1 MGSSSRPN
9 LRLSP
14 GLWIR
19 LNGYDLDIS
28 WTLCRYSIKVTF
40 TNEKTIYLIK
50 ELWEKSITYN
60 GFEIVFYH
68 ELPIRKLCFIIIYF
82 SPLLYWRKECLSW
95 NPMFLHERYS
105 FLQYIWFRFL
115 QEEHSFLLKVRP
127 TNLQTHID
135 KLCIEIQRRVVDG
148 KKWFVKFHDKVNVSV
163 QIIGNWLG
171 TWPGTRGSASPPWRG
186 NRASCARPSPPPVLL
201 VTRFISHWQLDI
213 NFHGTS
219 TKTFPFLVFTFIS
232 SSRTLVRVIVMEL
245 INHFTG
251 RRMKSFI
258 LLPVIKLYWDIRHFS
273 IAKQIIKLKRHKELV
288 NFNSFFLISNLVNI
302 NGTTLVGDNLE
313 QESLWWVAALVWQG
327 LVRGNRGTIQGA
339 VDDLLITIV
348 FETRVMPGEVTLII
362 ICPSH
367 PIGTS
372 GIGGCCRP
380 QSSGRFEL
388 RPFRKFTS
396 IVFSISSHPGMLSS
410 TQVHFNWMDQTFAYR
425 KKTSMLVFFMFI
437 LY

>member
-135 KLCIEIQRRVVDG
+135 KLCIEIQ
-148 KKWFVKFHDKVNVSV
+148 KKSSEWKENVRQV
-163 QIIGNWLG
+163 
-171 TWPGTRGSASPPWRG
+171 
-186 NRASCARPSPPPVLL
+186 
-201 VTRFISHWQLDI
+201 
-213 NFHGTS
+213 
-219 TKTFPFLVFTFIS
+219 
-232 SSRTLVRVIVMEL
+232 
-245 INHFTG
+245 
-251 RRMKSFI
+251 
-258 LLPVIKLYWDIRHFS
+258 
-273 IAKQIIKLKRHKELV
+273 
-288 NFNSFFLISNLVNI
+288 
-302 NGTTLVGDNLE
+302 
-313 QESLWWVAALVWQG
+313 WW
-327 LVRGNRGTIQGA
+327 
-339 VDDLLITIV
+339 
-348 FETRVMPGEVTLII
+348 
-362 ICPSH
+362 
-367 PIGTS
+367 
-372 GIGGCCRP
+372 
-380 QSSGRFEL
+380 
-388 RPFRKFTS
+388 
-396 IVFSISSHPGMLSS
+396 
-410 TQVHFNWMDQTFAYR
+410 
-425 KKTSMLVFFMFI
+425 
-437 LY
+437 